1 MSNIHLLPPLSVVS
15 GSSDIKLWRKIKFVG
30 DWIPPRPPQC
40 RDWLDWLLLRWCW
53 WRHWYSCW
61 YLRWWGWR
69 SWRWRWSLKIF
80 FCVCFCWREKWCWC
94 FRARACSWR
103 WSRWG
108 LWRGLWDVRSR
119 GDWDWWC
126 WWRWWPRLWKHDIGK
141 LTEKLS
147 VSVCDSAISVHSN
160 SLVSQSHLLLL
171 FVLLPPFNK
180 FNHSISIDKVQPC
193 LCNPLIQPPTHLAT
207 HLNLTLLFLSSLWS
221 DLSMWGH
228 FLIVLNLRNPNLI
241 SVCATERGNAH

>member
-40 RDWLDWLLLRWCW
+40 GDWLDWLLLRWCW

-108 LWRGLWDVRSR
+108 LWRGLWEVRSC
-119 GDWDWWC
+119 GDWDSIGGVGGGDGPGSESMTSEN
-126 WWRWWPRLWKHDIGK
+126 WRRN
-141 LTEKLS
+141 
-147 VSVCDSAISVHSN
+147 C
-160 SLVSQSHLLLL
+160 
-171 FVLLPPFNK
+171 
-180 FNHSISIDKVQPC
+180 
-193 LCNPLIQPPTHLAT
+193 
-207 HLNLTLLFLSSLWS
+207 LFLSVTQPFPSTLTLWCLGS
-221 DLSMWGH
+221 NLDDWDQ
-228 FLIVLNLRNPNLI
+228 FLHLQILRNPNLI
-241 SVCATERGNAH
+241 

>member
-1 MSNIHLLPPLSVVS
+1 MRGLTGLTA
-15 GSSDIKLWRKIKFVG
+15 
-30 DWIPPRPPQC
+30 PQVMLMEALVF
-40 RDWLDWLLLRWCW
+40 D
-53 WRHWYSCW
+53 
-61 YLRWWGWR
+61 
-69 SWRWRWSLKIF
+69 WRWRWSLKIF

-126 WWRWWPRLWKHDIGK
+126 WWRWWPRLWKHDIRK
-141 LTEKLS
+141 LKEKLS

-228 FLIVLNLRNPNLI
+228 FLIVLNLRNPNLR
-241 SVCATERGNAH
+241 SACAKERGNAHYWPFYVLCSFLAPSGPI